1 MGKQDDT
8 ATGENTA
15 PEHADRELADHELAD
30 RELSDRE
37 LSDREMEEVAGG
49 VDFAVIETPSTRRA
63 APRREWWRP
72 ATGWIEGS

>member
-15 PEHADRELADHELAD
+15 PEHADHKLADHELA
-30 RELSDRE
+30 DRE

-49 VDFAVIETPSTRRA
+49 VDFAVIDTPSTGRA

>member
-8 ATGENTA
+8 ATGENAA
-15 PEHADRELADHELAD
+15 PEHADRELADRELA
-30 RELSDRE
+30 DRE

-49 VDFAVIETPSTRRA
+49 VDFAVIDTPSTRRA

-72 ATGWIEGS
+72 TTGWIEGS

>member
-15 PEHADRELADHELAD
+15 PEQANHELA
-30 RELSDRE
+30 DRE

-49 VDFAVIETPSTRRA
+49 VDFAVIDTPSTRRA

>member
-15 PEHADRELADHELAD
+15 PEHA
-30 RELSDRE
+30 DRE

-63 APRREWWRP
+63 TPRREWWRP